1 MTRIAFLHTGAVVI
15 PTFAGLAAELLPD
28 VEVQNLLD
36 DKIVGDL
43 GRGVAPEQIE
53 QRLADLGGAAV
64 AAGAEAV
71 LFTCSSISQYAGPLA
86 DRLGVPVYR
95 VDEAMADEAVQAGER
110 VSVIATLQTTMAPT
124 AALLRERAELLGRTV
139 QIEETVVPDAFEA
152 AVAGDRDR
160 HNALIAAAIK
170 DRAAVSDV
178 IVLAQAS
185 MASAAVG
192 LDVQV
197 PVLTSPESGVRRLAS
212 ASRQE
217 VSGGR
222 ASFEA

>member
-43 GRGVAPEQIE
+43 GRGVAAEQIE

-95 VDEAMADEAVQAGER
+95 VDEAMADEAVRAGER
-110 VSVIATLQTTMAPT
+110 VSVIATLQTTVQPT
-124 AALLRERAELLGRTV
+124 AALLRERAEVLGRDV
-139 QIEETVVPDAFEA
+139 QIEETVVPEAFEA
-152 AVAGDRDR
+152 AVAGNRER
-160 HNALIAAAIK
+160 HDALVAAAIK
-170 DRAAVSDV
+170 DRAAASDV
-178 IVLAQAS
+178 VVLAQAS

-192 LDVQV
+192 LDLPV
-197 PVLTSPESGVRRLAS
+197 PVLTSPESGVRRLAERRS
-212 ASRQE
+212 
-217 VSGGR
+217 
-222 ASFEA
+222 

>member
-43 GRGVAPEQIE
+43 GRGVAAEQIE

-71 LFTCSSISQYAGPLA
+71 MFTCSSISQYAGPLS

-110 VSVIATLQTTMAPT
+110 VSVIATLQTTVQPT
-124 AALLRERAELLGRTV
+124 AALLRERAELLGRDV

-152 AVAGDRDR
+152 AVAGDRER
-160 HNALIAAAIK
+160 HDALVAAAIK
-170 DRAAVSDV
+170 DRAAASDV
-178 IVLAQAS
+178 VVLAQAS

-192 LDVQV
+192 LDVAV
-197 PVLTSPESGVRRLAS
+197 PVLTSPKSGVRRLAERRS
-212 ASRQE
+212 
-217 VSGGR
+217 
-222 ASFEA
+222 